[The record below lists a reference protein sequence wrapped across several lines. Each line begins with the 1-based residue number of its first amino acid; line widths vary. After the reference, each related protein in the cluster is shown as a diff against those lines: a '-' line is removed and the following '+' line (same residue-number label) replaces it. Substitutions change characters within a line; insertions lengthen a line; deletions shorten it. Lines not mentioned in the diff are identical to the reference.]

1 MAKKGG
7 KKDAATEAGRGATGR
22 IVNYL
27 VLFASIGV
35 LGAWAWQGV
44 YNLKPGEAAVI
55 LRFGAFDRIQ
65 LTEGL
70 AFHLPPPLESHHVV
84 NTGQERSES
93 FGARQ
98 TRTTEGTPADA
109 EEAEISRKIERDA
122 IQTADNNIVNVSYE
136 LQYKVGD
143 AYAFRFSMADPAAI
157 LHDAT
162 EAAMRSVVGKRTI
175 DAVLS
180 QDRSAIQ
187 SEAQEVLEGLLL
199 SYVQEVG
206 HESAFKVGRINL
218 KGQAPDEVREAFA
231 DVVSAGQ
238 DEKRSSLQATGDA
251 REIMQVAQS
260 EAAELREQAAAF
272 KRSKIIEAKGEATR
286 FEALLVEYRLAPEVT
301 RQRLYLET
309 MEEILPGVEKMVVEP
324 NTVNMLPVLP
334 LGGQASPVGGAR

>member
-1 MAKKGG
+1 MNCKLPNDLA
-7 KKDAATEAGRGATGR
+7 DAARTLSSEPAGIQLRYLQTLAEIAGNGNNSTTIFPVPIDLVGPFVDHFSEKRSRRNEVRWEWSEGPSRRTLAETHSWPRRAGRRTRRLKQGRGATGR

-122 IQTADNNIVNVSYE
+122 IQTADNNIVNVS
-136 LQYKVGD
+136 V
-143 AYAFRFSMADPAAI
+143 
-157 LHDAT
+157 
-162 EAAMRSVVGKRTI
+162 
-175 DAVLS
+175 
-180 QDRSAIQ
+180 
-187 SEAQEVLEGLLL
+187 
-199 SYVQEVG
+199 
-206 HESAFKVGRINL
+206 
-218 KGQAPDEVREAFA
+218 
-231 DVVSAGQ
+231 
-238 DEKRSSLQATGDA
+238 
-251 REIMQVAQS
+251 
-260 EAAELREQAAAF
+260 
-272 KRSKIIEAKGEATR
+272 
-286 FEALLVEYRLAPEVT
+286 
-301 RQRLYLET
+301 
-309 MEEILPGVEKMVVEP
+309 
-324 NTVNMLPVLP
+324 
-334 LGGQASPVGGAR
+334 